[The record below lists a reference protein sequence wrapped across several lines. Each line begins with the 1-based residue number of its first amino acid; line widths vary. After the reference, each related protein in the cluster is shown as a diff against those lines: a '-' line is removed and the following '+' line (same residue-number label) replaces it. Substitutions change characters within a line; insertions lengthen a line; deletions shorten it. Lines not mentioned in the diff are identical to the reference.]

1 VIVGAF
7 GGAFNYCF
15 PTGTQC
21 SEFRQNVQSMAGE
34 KFRNRI
40 FVGLSEGKIATNN
53 ATVLI

>member
-1 VIVGAF
+1 MVGAF

-40 FVGLSEGKIATNN
+40 FVGLREGKILTKNEPA
-53 ATVLI
+53 LI